1 MFERSDLFPNH
12 VVTNWTWVCP
22 LAEQQSQFIDTGL
35 WWRKILCL
43 VQGSAK
49 RTGSSRV
56 KDPNSP
62 MAFRELFFFFLMCLL
77 IHRLCWVFVAVH
89 GLSLV
94 AESWSRSLVVLGL
107 LIAMASRC
115 RAQTQDRWLWH
126 MGLVAPWH
134 IESSQTRDWTCVPW
148 IGRWILNHRTTREV
162 PGKGF

>member
-35 WWRKILCL
+35 WWRKVLCL

-49 RTGSSRV
+49 RTGSSWV

-62 MAFRELFFFFLMCLL
+62 MAFRELFFFFN
-77 IHRLCWVFVAVH
+77 VFTYSSA
-89 GLSLV
+89 
-94 AESWSRSLVVLGL
+94 VLGL
-107 LIAMASRC
+107 CCCAWAFSSCSELEPLSSGAWASHCHGFSRC

-134 IESSQTRDWTCVPW
+134 IESSQTRDWTCVPC
-148 IGRWILNHRTTREV
+148 IGRWILNHWTTREV

>member
-35 WWRKILCL
+35 WWRKVLCL

-49 RTGSSRV
+49 RTGSSWV

-62 MAFRELFFFFLMCLL
+62 MAFRELFFFLMCLL

-94 AESWSRSLVVLGL
+94 AASWSRSLVVLGL
-107 LIAMASRC
+107 LIAMAS
-115 RAQTQDRWLWH
+115 
-126 MGLVAPWH
+126 LVAGHRLRSVVVAHGLSCPVAHRIFPDQGLNLCPLHWKVD
-134 IESSQTRDWTCVPW
+134 SQSLD
-148 IGRWILNHRTTREV
+148 H
-162 PGKGF
+162 